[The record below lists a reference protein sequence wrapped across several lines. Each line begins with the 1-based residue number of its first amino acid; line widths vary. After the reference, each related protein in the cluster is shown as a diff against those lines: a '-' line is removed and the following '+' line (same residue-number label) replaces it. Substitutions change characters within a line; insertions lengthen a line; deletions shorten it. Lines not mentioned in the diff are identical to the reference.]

1 MKLQLMLLKVY
12 NTTNVLVQYYE
23 GSSVVPLH
31 ILLIMGNVKTA
42 IQYDSRVNSTT
53 SMFTMIITTF
63 SLIYISILSCT

>member
-31 ILLIMGNVKTA
+31 ILFIIDNVETT
-42 IQYDSRVNSTT
+42 IQYNSRVNSTAST
-53 SMFTMIITTF
+53 PTVIITILF
-63 SLIYISILSCT
+63 VIHISILSYT